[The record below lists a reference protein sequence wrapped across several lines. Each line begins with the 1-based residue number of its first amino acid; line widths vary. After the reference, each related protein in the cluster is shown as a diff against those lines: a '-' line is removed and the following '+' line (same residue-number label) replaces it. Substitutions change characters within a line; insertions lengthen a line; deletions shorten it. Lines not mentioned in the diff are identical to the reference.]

1 MYELR
6 NVTKVYRKGRAT
18 IKALDDV
25 SLSLA
30 QGEFLAIQGPTG
42 QGKTT
47 LLQLLGALDR
57 PTSGSV
63 LFDGRDLAR
72 MREGALTKL
81 RNRSFGFVFQGS
93 NLIPTLTAQENVET
107 ALVPLGVSA
116 SERRQRARGALD
128 DVGLAPRARHLP
140 LELSGGEQ
148 QRVAIARALVRSPK
162 VILPDEPTG
171 NLDEGTR
178 DEIIGLLEELWAERG
193 QTVVVVTHDSWIAG
207 RAPQRAWIHEGRLS
221 MHTELRGDLQPIPRG
236 AGFTG

>member
-6 NVTKVYRKGRAT
+6 NVTRVYRKGRAT
-18 IKALDDV
+18 ITALDDV
-25 SLSLA
+25 SLSIA
-30 QGEFLAIQGPTG
+30 EGEFVAIQGPTG

-63 LFDGRDLAR
+63 LFEGRDLAR
-72 MREGALTKL
+72 MREGRLTRL
-81 RNRSFGFVFQGS
+81 RSRSFGFVFQGS

-107 ALVPLGVSA
+107 ALVPVGVSA
-116 SERRQRARGALD
+116 SERRERARLALD

-148 QRVAIARALVRSPK
+148 QRVAIARALVRNPR
-162 VILPDEPTG
+162 VILADEPSG

-178 DEIIGLLEELWAERG
+178 DEIIGLLEGLWADRG
-193 QTVVVVTHDSWIAG
+193 QTLVIVTHDSAIAG
-207 RAPQRAWIHEGRLS
+207 RAPKRAWIHEGRLS
-221 MHTELRGDLQPIPRG
+221 MHTELEGGFQPVPRG
-236 AGFTG
+236 VGFTG